1 MSISSRSNSSS
12 YGYTSSGSTSSED
25 EDTYEYDTFETIQNV
40 DEGVH
45 VIYNPHAIFTYNHTK
60 NFIPSNFQTKYQN
73 FPIYVHSPSSN
84 YKNVSPDNLW
94 RMACS
99 SLENT
104 EHEKETDGEIEY
116 VHTCSPAMDG
126 DYFSFDKLDSTTN
139 MIILKVVK
147 NSREEPIMSAFI
159 LCRDLHK
166 STMNKMRTKARQR
179 QYELDGDFF
188 AYMNFEPEPC
198 LYVDGLCSKERGIGK
213 SLMSL
218 LDTIVAKSKKY
229 EAVKLAALTYV
240 VKYYY
245 NQGFRFTNSPNNT
258 FKKNMNNPEL
268 FKQINEMVEQ
278 LPIITKD
285 EEHTNK
291 QIIDFIN
298 VIQQYK
304 LFNSNYDT
312 RITGQQKKRIQR
324 PTTIYDANTDT
335 FVKNSPG
342 YRKKRATKSHD
353 LGVDG
358 WYMYKMLNANKKKRA
373 KTPPRKGRTKT
384 KKKTPSVS
392 KSRSKTRTQT
402 QKGGLRHKTKRSKK
416 SRKSKRK

>member
-1 MSISSRSNSSS
+1 
-12 YGYTSSGSTSSED
+12 
-25 EDTYEYDTFETIQNV
+25 
-40 DEGVH
+40 
-45 VIYNPHAIFTYNHTK
+45 
-60 NFIPSNFQTKYQN
+60 
-73 FPIYVHSPSSN
+73 
-84 YKNVSPDNLW
+84 
-94 RMACS
+94 
-99 SLENT
+99 
-104 EHEKETDGEIEY
+104 
-116 VHTCSPAMDG
+116 
-126 DYFSFDKLDSTTN
+126 
-139 MIILKVVK
+139 
-147 NSREEPIMSAFI
+147 MSAFI

-179 QYELDGDFF
+179 QYELDGDFL

-218 LDTIVAKSKKY
+218 LDTIVAESKKY

-245 NQGFRFTNSPNNT
+245 NQGFRFTNSPNNS

-291 QIIDFIN
+291 QVIDFIN

-324 PTTIYDANTDT
+324 PT
-335 FVKNSPG
+335 K
-342 YRKKRATKSHD
+342 
-353 LGVDG
+353 VD
-358 WYMYKMLNANKKKRA
+358 
-373 KTPPRKGRTKT
+373 PIEE
-384 KKKTPSVS
+384 
-392 KSRSKTRTQT
+392 
-402 QKGGLRHKTKRSKK
+402 
-416 SRKSKRK
+416 